1 MSGYLLVD
9 ELDFFSVLKNY
20 QLYIPKCAQSDLQ
33 YIYLTMHVL
42 LLPINFI
49 VIQKFSPVRK
59 QISRIPNI

>member
-20 QLYIPKCAQSDLQ
+20 QLCIPKCAQSDLQ
-33 YIYLTMHVL
+33 YIYFTMHVL

-59 QISRIPNI
+59 QISRIPSV